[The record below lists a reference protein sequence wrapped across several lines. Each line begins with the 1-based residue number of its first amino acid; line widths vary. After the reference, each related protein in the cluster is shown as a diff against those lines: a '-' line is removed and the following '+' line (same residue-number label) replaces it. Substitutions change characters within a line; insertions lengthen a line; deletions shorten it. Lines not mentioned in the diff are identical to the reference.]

1 MKLIIS
7 IIFLIFIQSCSK
19 PKSVMICGDHKCINK
34 EEAKLYFEENL
45 TIEVQIIDSRKD
57 EILNLIELNLKDNVA
72 EKKIFLSK
80 KNKFNKEIKDLSQ
93 TEINNIKKE
102 IKSRKKKKTI
112 SNTKTTSDK
121 ANVIYVKDTNKTSL
135 LNTDIKQKI
144 NTYDVCKKI
153 SKCNIEEIA
162 KYLIKQGKNK
172 KFPDITTK
180 E

>member
-1 MKLIIS
+1 MKLFIS
-7 IIFLIFIQSCSK
+7 VIFLIFIQSCSK

-57 EILNLIELNLKDNVA
+57 ESLNLVELNLKDNIA

-80 KNKFNKEIKDLSQ
+80 KKKFNKEIKDLSR

-102 IKSRKKKKTI
+102 IKSRKKRTI
-112 SNTKTTSDK
+112 SNTKLSSNK
-121 ANVIYVKDTNKTSL
+121 PNVIYDKNTDKTSL
-135 LNTDIKQKI
+135 LNRNIKQNK

-153 SKCNIEEIA
+153 AKCNIEEIA

-172 KFPDITTK
+172 KFPDITMR